1 FLRARLRVEIDR
13 LLRSLGITA
22 VYVTH
27 DQGEAMSLGDR
38 IVVMNEGRVVQ
49 VGTPRDIYY
58 RPKTDFVAEF
68 IGTINRI
75 RGVVRGDRIECAA
88 GHLPWSAGGSGEI
101 EVLFR
106 PEDVTLAAPEE
117 ACLKGRVVTSFFLG
131 DRTKLILD
139 GFGDREV
146 VIETTDRRE
155 FKPGTE
161 IAFRVD
167 ADALISLKG

>member
-1 FLRARLRVEIDR
+1 MLF
-13 LLRSLGITA
+13 RS
-22 VYVTH
+22 
-27 DQGEAMSLGDR
+27 
-38 IVVMNEGRVVQ
+38 IVVMNKGRVVQ

-58 RPKTDFVAEF
+58 QPKTDFVAEF
-68 IGTINRI
+68 VGTINRI
-75 RGVVRGDRIECAA
+75 RGVLRGDRIECAA
-88 GHLPWSAGGSGEI
+88 GYLPWSAGGSGEI

-106 PEDVTLAAPEE
+106 PEDATLAAPEE

-139 GFGDREV
+139 GFGSREI

-155 FKPGTE
+155 FEPGTE

-167 ADALISLKG
+167 PNALISLKG